1 MIKKLIY
8 CALWSVALFVSTFY
22 SIIGKE
28 FVFDDKLLLDVA
40 KSHIFP
46 MVMAMTLYL
55 VDIMYSL
62 SIKKS
67 NNDNIILWILGTII
81 VFMCSFVVSLL
92 VNTNFWGWTLFI
104 VAWLSLTS
112 LKFVTTEDEESIPYI
127 ISED

>member
-1 MIKKLIY
+1 MAKKLIY
-8 CALWSVALFVSTFY
+8 CILWSIALFVSTFY

-28 FVFDDKLLLDVA
+28 FVFDGKLLLDVA
-40 KSHIFP
+40 QSHIFP

-55 VDIMYSL
+55 VDVMYSL

-92 VNTNFWGWTLFI
+92 INTNFWGWTLFI
-104 VAWLSLTS
+104 IAWLSLTT
-112 LKFVTTEDEESIPYI
+112 LKFVTTEDKESVPYI
-127 ISED
+127 ITED